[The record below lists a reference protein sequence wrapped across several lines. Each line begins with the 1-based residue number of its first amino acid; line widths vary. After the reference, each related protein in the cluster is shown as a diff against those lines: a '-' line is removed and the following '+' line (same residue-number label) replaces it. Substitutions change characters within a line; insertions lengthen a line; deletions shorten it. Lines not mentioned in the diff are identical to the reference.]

1 MCSAAN
7 DKAMKVAVTPGD
19 DESFIIYHDGTP
31 PLTRPPALR
40 ICRIGD
46 ADRGGVLLLTT
57 DHSLYSAQLQ
67 TNRSSLDLTLLRS
80 DVVDVDYCS
89 GSLEL
94 FVVLA
99 NGSVQRQFITCLGLD
114 RYVHH
119 PHAWQTLSF
128 DPVEIID
135 EGVRIR
141 RVCCS
146 AQGVVFV
153 SANGET
159 YVMGSCGEVFKA
171 KLQPRHMRL
180 YEEGKELL
188 DLAAGNEHFVML
200 VAPYNLA
207 DDVLQFPLTIAR
219 RSPIPAG
226 QNRTPCKIR
235 T

>member
-7 DKAMKVAVTPGD
+7 DNAMKVAVTPGD
-19 DESFIIYHDGTP
+19 DESFIIYHDGEALQLHWKGVP

-67 TNRSSLDLTLLRS
+67 TNRSSLDLTLLRT

-99 NGSVQRQFITCLGLD
+99 NGSVQRQFITGLGLD
-114 RYVHH
+114 RDVHH

-128 DPVEIID
+128 DPPRD
-135 EGVRIR
+135 YR
-141 RVCCS
+141 RRRPYTSCLLLCPGCGLCERQRRDICDGQLRGGLQGGAAAS
-146 AQGVVFV
+146 AHASLRRRKG
-153 SANGET
+153 
-159 YVMGSCGEVFKA
+159 
-171 KLQPRHMRL
+171 
-180 YEEGKELL
+180 
-188 DLAAGNEHFVML
+188 AAGF
-200 VAPYNLA
+200 
-207 DDVLQFPLTIAR
+207 
-219 RSPIPAG
+219 G
-226 QNRTPCKIR
+226 GGK
-235 T
+235 

>member
-46 ADRGGVLLLTT
+46 ADRGG
-57 DHSLYSAQLQ
+57 

-207 DDVLQFPLTIAR
+207 DDTSSSFDRAINKYYKDFDYANQR
-219 RSPIPAG
+219 RG
-226 QNRTPCKIR
+226 Y
-235 T
+235 